1 MAQFDDEVLNLHTK
15 SDEEAFRL
23 IFDRCYKGLCVVA
36 CFYTNDNAD
45 AEDIVQQVLIK
56 MWEGKHFRNIN
67 SSMTS
72 YLRSAVINACLNH
85 LEKKKTDQKRFNRLP
100 DQKTIAE
107 AFDFLVDEEEKAVF
121 EKALSEI
128 PSQSRKA
135 IELVYFAGQPYKKAA
150 DAMDISINTI
160 KSHLKAGLRKIK
172 VSPVINHYFA
182 DKKKQ

>member
-1 MAQFDDEVLNLHTK
+1 MAQLDDEVFNLHAK
-15 SDEEAFRL
+15 SDEETIRF
-23 IFDRCYKGLCVVA
+23 IFDRCYAGLCVVA
-36 CFYTNDNAD
+36 CFYTNDTAD

-67 SSMTS
+67 SSLTS

-85 LEKKKTDQKRFNRLP
+85 LEKKKAEQLRINRLP
-100 DQKTIAE
+100 DQKTVAE
-107 AFDFLVDEEEKAVF
+107 AIDFLMDEEEKAMF

-128 PSQSRKA
+128 PSQCKRA

-150 DAMDISINTI
+150 DAMNISINTI
-160 KSHLKAGLRKIK
+160 KSHLKTGLRKIK
-172 VSPVINHYFA
+172 VSPEINHYFA